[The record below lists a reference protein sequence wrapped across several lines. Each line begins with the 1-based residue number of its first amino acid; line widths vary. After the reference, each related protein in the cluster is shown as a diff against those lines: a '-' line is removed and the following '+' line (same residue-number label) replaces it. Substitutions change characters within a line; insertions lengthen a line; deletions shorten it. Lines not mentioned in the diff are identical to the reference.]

1 MHCMRRGSH
10 PPYPPFAR
18 GGKSYPPFARGGKS
32 YPPFARGGKSYPPFA
47 RGGKSYPPFARG
59 GKSYPPFA
67 RGGKSYPPFA
77 RGGKSYPPFARG
89 GKSAA
94 SGLFSPLAKGGH
106 RGVLRVP
113 RRCARFGI
121 QAIEKRSRSSRR
133 SGFRPSQAPRGQRR
147 RRLRPPDLR
156 RVWVDGRWG
165 YLLAEIGFG

>member
-10 PPYPPFAR
+10 PP
-18 GGKSYPPFARGGKS
+18 
-32 YPPFARGGKSYPPFA
+32 YPPFA

-133 SGFRPSQAPRGQRR
+133 SEFRPSQAPRGRRR
-147 RRLRPPDLR
+147 RRLGATHRMIVCINIGGLHPPDDSTPSSPHGGPTR
-156 RVWVDGRWG
+156 HGSSDCV
-165 YLLAEIGFG
+165 AGF